1 MWNSEIGGCFLPLG
15 PHSWDEVSTLDM
27 TALKMLGPCSLLPW
41 LVEQGFHIRSRKQ
54 KRPGAVALPLKQNV
68 LFLNWGSLGEK
79 YTIVPPLALEIW
91 PKVFAQGSSP
101 YYREFLISFKSFQR
115 LNLQQSL
122 EKFKSQGSQKTVET
136 VMKDKAEIDSLNSL
150 KI

>member
-1 MWNSEIGGCFLPLG
+1 MWNSEIGGCFLSPG
-15 PHSWDEVSTLDM
+15 PHSWDEVFTLDM
-27 TALKMLGPCSLLPW
+27 TALKMLRPCSLLPW
-41 LVEQGFHIRSRKQ
+41 LVEQGFHIRSGKQ
-54 KRPGAVALPLKQNV
+54 KRPEAVALLLKENV
-68 LFLNWGSLGEK
+68 LFLNWGSLEEK

-91 PKVFAQGSSP
+91 PEVFAQGRSRP
-101 YYREFLISFKSFQR
+101 YYREFLISFQKKW

-136 VMKDKAEIDSLNSL
+136 VMKDKDEIDSLNSL

>member
-1 MWNSEIGGCFLPLG
+1 M
-15 PHSWDEVSTLDM
+15 
-27 TALKMLGPCSLLPW
+27 
-41 LVEQGFHIRSRKQ
+41 EQGFHIRSRKQ